1 MLRSNPNVQNSYEFV
16 CLEELVPQN
25 HLLRKIHK
33 HIDFSF
39 ILEKVKPYYCEDNGR
54 PSVDPIM
61 LFKMMFIG
69 YLYGIRSERQLEQE
83 IQLNVAYRWFVGLGL
98 TDRVP
103 DHSTLSLNRKRLQ
116 DSDVVQE
123 IFDHI
128 VFKAIELRM
137 VAGRVLITD
146 STHLKANANKRK
158 FIKQE
163 VEKSV
168 KTYLDDLDEAV
179 QADREAHGKKL

>member
-1 MLRSNPNVQNSYEFV
+1 M
-16 CLEELVPQN
+16 
-25 HLLRKIHK
+25 LRKIHK

-39 ILEKVKPYYCEDNGR
+39 ILEKVRPYYCEDNGR

-83 IQLNVAYRWFVGLGL
+83 IQLNMAYRWFVGLGL
-98 TDRVP
+98 TERVP
-103 DHSTLSLNRKRLQ
+103 DHSTLSLNRERLQ
-116 DSDVVQE
+116 DTQVVQE

-128 VFKAIELRM
+128 VYKAIELRM
-137 VAGRVLITD
+137 VAGRVLVTD
-146 STHLKANANKRK
+146 STHLKASANKRK
-158 FIKQE
+158 LIKKE

-168 KTYLDDLDEAV
+168 KTLPE
-179 QADREAHGKKL
+179 

>member
-1 MLRSNPNVQNSYEFV
+1 M
-16 CLEELVPQN
+16 
-25 HLLRKIHK
+25 
-33 HIDFSF
+33 
-39 ILEKVKPYYCEDNGR
+39 
-54 PSVDPIM
+54 
-61 LFKMMFIG
+61 
-69 YLYGIRSERQLEQE
+69 
-83 IQLNVAYRWFVGLGL
+83 AYRWFVGLGL

-103 DHSTLSLNRKRLQ
+103 DHSALSLNRKRLQ

-123 IFDHI
+123 IFDHV

-146 STHLKANANKRK
+146 STHHKAKANKRK

-168 KTYLDDLDEAV
+168 KTYLDDLDEAI